1 MQTSCFLLAAANT
14 KVVDRIDLGANGVI
28 WLGGALALY
37 MLMLFVLSLF
47 ASKNVQNE
55 EDFLVAGR
63 RLGLFLCWGSLI
75 ATWFGA
81 ASMTGAAQSAR
92 DEGIR
97 GTVLDPW
104 ACSFTL
110 IIAGLFYAGPL
121 WRMKLLTT
129 GDFFR
134 RVYGPRS
141 ELICSAVQIPS
152 YFGWIAGQYLA
163 LAAVQHAYFG
173 VPESWGVI
181 ISFAIALI
189 YTMVGGMW
197 SVTLTDTVQIV
208 IAFIGLLIL
217 GHATL
222 TAFGSGEF
230 TAGFSRLMNE
240 SSADTLSLMP
250 PVNASL
256 AVVLAWCGTWAT
268 GLFGN
273 IPGQDLQQRMFSAR
287 SARTAQ
293 WACLWSGILYLAF
306 GLIPVGL
313 GLMSRIELP
322 PDSTQMEVKVLMYMA
337 GQYLSVPLAVIFV
350 VSFVSIVMS
359 TACSSVLAPATI
371 LGHNFLSRIK
381 AFQKDRL
388 TLERVCVLIISC
400 GGLIFAYSGE
410 SVRDLLDFS
419 LSVALVG
426 LFVPLTLGL
435 YGRPRGELPAIL
447 STLAGVI
454 VFFGRSIPEMYIWP
468 VPVGSELEW
477 FQHVEQLTGSA
488 FVGKLMIV
496 PPDLY
501 GTFVSLI
508 GYYIGQAIEIR
519 RGKQWNPNALLPPQ
533 VEIHA

>member
-1 MQTSCFLLAAANT
+1 MWDSSYLLAAGGT
-14 KVVDRIDLGANGVI
+14 KIVEKIDLGATGVF
-28 WLGGALALY
+28 WLGTALALY

-81 ASMTGAAQSAR
+81 ASMTGAAQAAR
-92 DEGIR
+92 EEGVR
-97 GTVLDPW
+97 GTILDPW

-141 ELICSAVQIPS
+141 ELICSGVQIPS

-163 LAAVQHAYFG
+163 LAAVQQAYFG
-173 VPESWGVI
+173 VPEGWGVVI
-181 ISFAIALI
+181 GFAIALV

-208 IAFIGLLIL
+208 IAFIGLIIL

-222 TAFGSGEF
+222 SAFGGGEF
-230 TAGFSRLMNE
+230 STGLSRLWNE
-240 SSADTLSLMP
+240 SSPDALTMMP
-250 PVNASL
+250 PVDASW

-293 WACLWSGILYLAF
+293 WACLWAGILYLAF
-306 GLIPVGL
+306 GMIPVGL
-313 GLMSRIELP
+313 GLMSRIEFP
-322 PDSTQMEVKVLMYMA
+322 PESTALKVKVLMYMA
-337 GQYLSVPLAVIFV
+337 GQYLSVPLAIIFV

-359 TACSSVLAPATI
+359 TACSAVLAPATI
-371 LGHNFLSRIK
+371 LGHNFLG
-381 AFQKDRL
+381 RL
-388 TLERVCVLIISC
+388 TVFQNNRLRLERACVFIISL
-400 GGLIFAYSGE
+400 GGLAFAFSGE

-426 LFVPLTLGL
+426 LFVPLTFGI
-435 YGRPRGELPAIL
+435 YGRPRGELPAII
-447 STLAGVI
+447 STLAGVV
-454 VFFGRSIPEMYIWP
+454 VFFARSIPEMYIWP
-468 VPVGSELEW
+468 LPEGSELEW
-477 FQHVEQLTGSA
+477 FQYVEQLSGSR
-488 FVGKLMIV
+488 VLGQLMIV
-496 PPDLY
+496 PPDVY

-508 GYYIGQAIEIR
+508 GYCIGQVIEKR
-519 RGKQWNPNALLPPQ
+519 RGVQWNPNALLPPTIGQ
-533 VEIHA
+533 QH